1 MPNLVGI
8 GNSQVPTNAM
18 LGGLAYQ
25 DSVGEIDIDKI
36 KAKTSDTAVENGI
49 FVYDTRKDSDG
60 GAWRKRTKD
69 TTWYNEGASSTRG
82 NRKEFPAVA
91 IIIAETQKITIYDG
105 DDPNCPMWMII
116 NRGTDTEPTMLWDG
130 NNNNSC
136 TSVAA
141 KNGTIMWTTLAAGS
155 YGADFIGE
163 RWIYFYNGATYS
175 GFRHNGGGII
185 NRNKAVSSRT
195 VVRAFNGYPLA
206 STHRQ
211 VAMTVRPNAEID
223 PVTKLPIPLI
233 AIAGDDGLDFIKD
246 NHKCNPSAMRDIVRI
261 RGIHGGQNQLKYVDF
276 DSKTHAA
283 IFTSN
288 YGSGTSANYKL
299 SVAKVPS
306 GSYDDANTYSDFQ
319 EHTRRIQ
326 TNGNVTI
333 PKLQGNYIYGVKSAG
348 GNGRYAVRTG
358 DDTSSGL
365 STNTKGALN
374 IMQEEPGKDW
384 QQTNFPANSR
394 IAYIASDYNTGWLHG
409 NIKRA
414 NLATTD
420 TTNVTGELIDLT
432 NGEAVTGQAGNFS
445 SVSANSLVAGTIA
458 SGALGRY
465 NTGTDGSV
473 LVANKRYLATLT
485 ISNYNGSGDLGV
497 ASGAGFDATFR
508 FSANG
513 TYQRYITYDSGEVQ
527 IFYRNTNTATIALSL
542 QEIDIDRSLNCNG
555 LGVFGTLNREPVAPG
570 ADLVAYSGFSA
581 SNYLASNY
589 DNSNE
594 DPTTGDFSISLW
606 AKTSTQ
612 HIGIIW
618 SIRNPSD
625 ATYWIQLWVDN
636 ADIEFG
642 QTSGRVITAKTYNDG
657 NWHCYTGVK
666 TGGKMKLYFD
676 GHLLGESNTNT
687 AQDPTLNASSQYRI
701 GNHHD
706 NQHHFQGSIALVR
719 YSLSGMSADIVEKI
733 YEDEKLLFQD
743 NAKCTLYGTSDEV
756 KALAYDDDK
765 EILHV
770 GTPAGRSDFH
780 RLNRIN
786 NTTTAVTDVMSASN
800 GLIAER

>member
-8 GNSQVPTNAM
+8 GNSQAPTNAM

-25 DSVGEIDIDKI
+25 DSVGEINIDKI
-36 KAKTSDTAVENGI
+36 KARTSDTAKDI
-49 FVYDTRKDSDG
+49 FVYNTRKDSDG
-60 GAWRKRTKD
+60 GAWRHRTQN
-69 TTWYNEGASSTRG
+69 TSWYNETLGTQYRG
-82 NRKEFPAVA
+82 NRREFPAVA
-91 IIIAETQKITIYDG
+91 VIVSTTTQVTIYDG
-105 DDPNCPMWMII
+105 DDPNLPMWMVFIAGSNGFNNVRLLQYANQNGYHLAALNGILVIGEDTNGDNWGSPII
-116 NRGTDTEPTMLWDG
+116 N
-130 NNNNSC
+130 
-136 TSVAA
+136 
-141 KNGTIMWTTLAAGS
+141 
-155 YGADFIGE
+155 FISEYIVRMDPHSSEGGV
-163 RWIYFYNGATYS
+163 YNGGVAQRNDTV
-175 GFRHNGGGII
+175 GFNSPGKLIII
-185 NRNKAVSSRT
+185 NSQI
-195 VVRAFNGYPLA
+195 
-206 STHRQ
+206 HD
-211 VAMTVRPNAEID
+211 VAMTVLPNAPID
-223 PVTKLPIPLI
+223 ESTGLPIPTIAVATHGGFSVIKDDGSVIDKVVSGTVTNEVDWYKGQYLLGSGPEYWALWKDLSEESSGYISGTADLYSAGNQASWDKPQPTGKETKVVAAGDLI
-233 AIAGDDGLDFIKD
+233 AGGSATAYPGHVPGL
-246 NHKCNPSAMRDIVRI
+246 S
-261 RGIHGGQNQLKYVDF
+261 LK
-276 DSKTHAA
+276 HP
-283 IFTSN
+283 TSN
-288 YGSGTSANYKL
+288 L
-299 SVAKVPS
+299 S
-306 GSYDDANTYSDFQ
+306 
-319 EHTRRIQ
+319 
-326 TNGNVTI
+326 NGNSNLLCEI
-333 PKLQGNYIYGVKSAG
+333 RK
-348 GNGRYAVRTG
+348 
-358 DDTSSGL
+358 
-365 STNTKGALN
+365 
-374 IMQEEPGKDW
+374 
-384 QQTNFPANSR
+384 
-394 IAYIASDYNTGWLHG
+394 DYNTGWMQG
-409 NIKRA
+409 DIKGA
-414 NLATTD
+414 FLSSTD
-420 TTNVTGELIDLT
+420 DTNVTGELIDLT
-432 NGEAVTGQAGNFS
+432 NGEAVTTAPGNFS

-458 SGALGRY
+458 SGSLGRY
-465 NTGTDGSV
+465 DTGTDGSV

-497 ASGAGFDATFR
+497 ASGAGFDGNFR

-513 TYQRYITYDSGEVQ
+513 TYQTYIHYTSGEVQ

-542 QEIDIDRSLNCNG
+542 QEIDVDRSLNCNG

-612 HIGIIW
+612 HIGILW

-625 ATYWIQLWVDN
+625 ATYWLQLWVDN

-642 QTSGRVITAKTYNDG
+642 QASGRVIAARPYNDG

-666 TGGKMKLYFD
+666 TSGKMKLYFD

-770 GTPAGRSDFH
+770 GTPAGRSDFN

-786 NTTTAVTDVMSASN
+786 NTTTAVTDAMSASN